1 MGFGEGVSV
10 SRWMLALAPG
20 RCSTHI
26 TGRRQAADG
35 SLANRVRSGT
45 KQPHATNPGA
55 VGDSDKPVAA
65 FSPQKLFCFC
75 GIFLHKIY
83 SNLIIQLHKDNGY
96 EKI

>member
-1 MGFGEGVSV
+1 MGFGGEVSV

-45 KQPHATNPGA
+45 KQPQR
-55 VGDSDKPVAA
+55 V
-65 FSPQKLFCFC
+65 FSPGSLVCLR
-75 GIFLHKIY
+75 FLRKRLVDFPEVRAEFEVQAQACERAEH
-83 SNLIIQLHKDNGY
+83 
-96 EKI
+96 